1 MNKNVGVFGQ
11 GREYPMARDY
21 NKVVITGR
29 LGTDPEMRFIPSGI
43 PVTTFRV
50 AVNRTVGRS
59 ETGDRRDE
67 TDWFTVKAWRQL
79 AEFCNQYLTKGKRV
93 LVEGRLETR
102 SWDGP
107 DGQKRYATDIV
118 ASEVHFMDSAPQP
131 AGAGARGGAAGDMN
145 DDLMEPD
152 DLPF

>member
-1 MNKNVGVFGQ
+1 
-11 GREYPMARDY
+11 MARDY
-21 NKVVITGR
+21 NKVTITGR
-29 LGTDPEMRFIPSGI
+29 LGTDPEMRFLPSGV
-43 PVTTFRV
+43 PVTTFRM
-50 AVNRTVGRS
+50 AVNRMVGRS
-59 ETGDRRDE
+59 DSGERREE

-118 ASEVHFMDSAPQP
+118 ANEVHFFDTAPQGAV
-131 AGAGARGGAAGDMN
+131 AGVRGGTSMDGGMG